1 MLLIRDMLQY
11 LPTHPSTPTLS
22 SADVRLIAQEDSDT
36 MSLLLLVSVAIVI
49 GQGETAS
56 YCLTDQCTTD
66 HPSSL
71 YEQYCCNADNVK
83 RNIKITDD
91 GRDKFITCPDTLP
104 LSLL

>member
-1 MLLIRDMLQY
+1 M
-11 LPTHPSTPTLS
+11 
-22 SADVRLIAQEDSDT
+22 SA

-66 HPSSL
+66 HPPSL
-71 YEQYCCNADNVK
+71 YEQYCCNADNAK

-91 GRDKFITCPDTLP
+91 GRDKFIICPDTLP
-104 LSLL
+104 LSCSRAMLWNDLSLA